1 MDSSINY
8 ELYQRTYANFK
19 NPCITKKKVMFA
31 APLIYFNYIVDD
43 SLKAV
48 KLKLFSNKFL
58 SIWHINVNLHRI
70 LSNFFVLTVNL
81 NLYWSWKTFELRTY
95 CLCWV
100 CLTSVNYGHCDFRAR
115 WRRISFR
122 QLSTLQSILQGL
134 FPWEWKKKCWIYGLI
149 LKTLRCCFSDSRGSL
164 AFYVTALSEYVH
176 LMFLRICLSCYCLK
190 RTPLT
195 VIRKQLK
202 FMLWKFFWQNPW
214 V

>member
-1 MDSSINY
+1 
-8 ELYQRTYANFK
+8 
-19 NPCITKKKVMFA
+19 MFA

-100 CLTSVNYGHCDFRAR
+100 CMTSVNYGHCDFRAR

-134 FPWEWKKKCWIYGLI
+134 FPWEWKRKMLNIWINLENFKV
-149 LKTLRCCFSDSRGSL
+149 L
-164 AFYVTALSEYVH
+164 
-176 LMFLRICLSCYCLK
+176 FLRLSRELGFLCDCIVGVCPLNVLK
-190 RTPLT
+190 NMF
-195 VIRKQLK
+195 I
-202 FMLWKFFWQNPW
+202 MLLS
-214 V
+214 